1 MALISCP
8 ECGKQVSTAAT
19 ACPGCGFPVAEKI
32 ASGQLTPSASGGSSG
47 SANELLMEVR
57 PSWWGYVWYLVFFF
71 LIIPPILAWWQRGAV
86 VLRVYRGRVVLERG
100 RLSKCFRE
108 FMVHDIRTVDI
119 DQSFFERLLGIG
131 NLTIA
136 TAAATDNA
144 EIIESIPNPHAVREL
159 ILKERQR

>member
-8 ECGKQVSTAAT
+8 ECGKQVSTAAV

-32 ASGQLTPSASGGSSG
+32 SSGQLSPTSALAST
-47 SANELLMEVR
+47 NELLLEVR
-57 PSWWGYVWYLVFFF
+57 PSWWGYFWYLVFFF
-71 LIIPPILAWWQRGAV
+71 LVVPPIIAWWKRGGV
-86 VLRVYRGRVVLERG
+86 VLRIYRGRVVLERG

-119 DQSFFERLLGIG
+119 DQSFFGRILGIG
-131 NLTIA
+131 DLTIA

-144 EIIESIPNPHAVREL
+144 EMIESIPAPHAAREL

>member
-8 ECGKQVSTAAT
+8 ECGKQVSTAAA
-19 ACPGCGFPVAEKI
+19 ACPGCGFPVAEKV
-32 ASGQLTPSASGGSSG
+32 ASGQLTPSTAGASTSD
-47 SANELLMEVR
+47 LLMEVR
-57 PSWWGYVWYLVFFF
+57 PSWWGYVWHLVFFF

-86 VLRVYRGRVVLERG
+86 VLRIYRGRVVLERG

-119 DQSFFERLLGIG
+119 DQTFFERLLGIG

-144 EIIESIPNPHAVREL
+144 EDIDNIPNPHAVREL

>member
-1 MALISCP
+1 
-8 ECGKQVSTAAT
+8 
-19 ACPGCGFPVAEKI
+19 
-32 ASGQLTPSASGGSSG
+32 
-47 SANELLMEVR
+47 MEVR